1 MGQKFRFKYQL
12 KKFGGINVKIAIV
25 AAMAEEL
32 APFRE
37 GYPSSKLIWSKGK
50 TKIEEVTNQLFLVE
64 SGIGKANASATGA
77 WLCERIQPDLII
89 NTGSTGSFRSDFSLG
104 DVIYSNQFL
113 YSDVDATGFNYDFGQ
128 VPQMPSCYPV
138 AKELL
143 ETIDKVLKAAKIPA
157 HQGMIVTSD
166 SFMSDEVSI
175 ATIRQMFPEIVASDM
190 ESCALAQIA
199 YFYEIPVLNLR
210 GISDH
215 VGDDAALTFDNT
227 IDLAAEQAFK
237 AVKALVDYWQKV

>member
-1 MGQKFRFKYQL
+1 M
-12 KKFGGINVKIAIV
+12 KIAIV

-37 GYPSSKLIWSKGK
+37 VFPSEILWEKGK
-50 TKIEEVTNQLFLVE
+50 TKIETVNQELFLVE
-64 SGIGKANASATGA
+64 SGIGKANAAATSA
-77 WLCERIQPDLII
+77 WLCEKVQPDLII
-89 NTGSTGSFRSDFSLG
+89 NTGSTGSFRKDFALG
-104 DVIYSNQFL
+104 DVVYTNQFL

-138 AKELL
+138 EKELL
-143 ETIDKVLKAAKIPA
+143 ETIEKVLKAAKIPA
-157 HQGMIVTSD
+157 HQGIIVTSD
-166 SFMSDEVSI
+166 SFMSDEASI
-175 ATIRQMFPEIVASDM
+175 ATIRQRFPEIAASDM
-190 ESCALAQIA
+190 ESCAVAQIA

-237 AVKALVDYWQKV
+237 AVKALVDYWQMV

>member
-1 MGQKFRFKYQL
+1 MGQKFKFKHQL

-37 GYPSSKLIWSKGK
+37 VFSSTILWEKGK
-50 TKIEEVTNQLFLVE
+50 TKIEAVNPQLFLVE
-64 SGIGKANASATGA
+64 SGIGKANAAATSA
-77 WLCERIQPDLII
+77 WLCEKVQPDLII
-89 NTGSTGSFRSDFSLG
+89 NTGSTGSFRKDFALG
-104 DVIYSNQFL
+104 DVVYTNQFL

-138 AKELL
+138 EKELL
-143 ETIDKVLKAAKIPA
+143 ETIEKVLKAAKIPA
-157 HQGMIVTSD
+157 HQGIIVTSD
-166 SFMSDEVSI
+166 SFMSDEASI
-175 ATIRQMFPEIVASDM
+175 ATIRQRFPEIAASDM
-190 ESCALAQIA
+190 ESCAVAQIA

-237 AVKALVDYWQKV
+237 AVKALVDYWQMV

>member
-1 MGQKFRFKYQL
+1 MGQKFKFKHQL

-37 GYPSSKLIWSKGK
+37 VFSSTILWEKGK
-50 TKIEEVTNQLFLVE
+50 TKIEAVNPQLFLVE
-64 SGIGKANASATGA
+64 SGIGKANAAATSA
-77 WLCERIQPDLII
+77 WLCEKVQPDLII
-89 NTGSTGSFRSDFSLG
+89 NTGSTGSFRKDFALG
-104 DVIYSNQFL
+104 DVVYTNQFL

-138 AKELL
+138 EKELL
-143 ETIDKVLKAAKIPA
+143 ETIEKVLKAAKIPA
-157 HQGMIVTSD
+157 HQGIIVTSD
-166 SFMSDEVSI
+166 SFMSDEASI
-175 ATIRQMFPEIVASDM
+175 ATIRQRFPEIAASDM
-190 ESCALAQIA
+190 ESCAVAQIA

-237 AVKALVDYWQKV
+237 AVKELVDYWQMV

>member
-1 MGQKFRFKYQL
+1 M
-12 KKFGGINVKIAIV
+12 KIAIV

-37 GYPSSKLIWSKGK
+37 VFSSTILWEKGK
-50 TKIEEVTNQLFLVE
+50 TKIEAVNPQLFLVQ
-64 SGIGKANASATGA
+64 SGIGKANAAATSA
-77 WLCERIQPDLII
+77 WLCEKVQPDLMI
-89 NTGSTGSFRSDFSLG
+89 NTGSTGSFRKDFALG
-104 DVIYSNQFL
+104 DVVYTNQFI
-113 YSDVDATGFNYDFGQ
+113 YSDVDATGFDYAFGQ
-128 VPQMPSCYPV
+128 VPQMPAGYPV
-138 AKELL
+138 EKELL
-143 ETIDKVLKAAKIPA
+143 ETIEKVLKAAKIPA

-166 SFMSDEVSI
+166 SFMSDEASI
-175 ATIRQMFPEIVASDM
+175 ATIRQRFPEIAASDM
-190 ESCALAQIA
+190 ESCAVAQIA

-215 VGDDAALTFDNT
+215 VGDDAAATFDKT